1 MPIYVRA
8 AGPEVL
14 PPQIYNYNALNALAL
29 ARKAQSLPSTTTV
42 PEQEESTVLLTDDS
56 EGNVNGSR
64 SSASDVD
71 GAGATNTE
79 LSARNSEGPGDEA
92 RADATHE
99 TSTTEY
105 RVYKRRFFGLFQ
117 LVLLNIIVS
126 WDVSCCSVPGDLNFM
141 LT

>member
-29 ARKAQSLPSTTTV
+29 ARKAQSLPSTTAV
-42 PEQEESTVLLTDDS
+42 PEQAGSTVLLTDDS

-79 LSARNSEGPGDEA
+79 LSARNSEGPGDEV
-92 RADATHE
+92 DN
-99 TSTTEY
+99 S
-105 RVYKRRFFGLFQ
+105 VGDGVSVGCSFLPVFLP
-117 LVLLNIIVS
+117 LVNPVKQSRPQELDS
-126 WDVSCCSVPGDLNFM
+126 ASAASA
-141 LT
+141 